1 MYNLFGSKTR
11 THLIT
16 RLMMEPDKQYYIR
29 ELSRETQTPYSM
41 VYKEIENLK
50 QLGLIKSE
58 KKGKITL
65 LWVNKKLPYY
75 KDLRNLIMKTTGI
88 SYIIQEQLRKLSN
101 IDYLLIFGSTASGE
115 DTPESD
121 IDLMIIGDIPE
132 IEIIKAVSET
142 EKNVERELNYILWT
156 RDEFEK
162 KIKEKNHILIDVA
175 ENPIIMLRGT
185 ADEFRG
191 SIKNRLSE
199 KNQAQQTSH
208 RESPKQSPQRPE
220 DI

>member
-11 THLIT
+11 TKLIT
-16 RLMMEPDKQYYIR
+16 RLMMKPDKQYYIR

-65 LWVNKKLPYY
+65 LWVNKELPYY
-75 KDLRNLIMKTTGI
+75 KDLRSLIMKTTGI
-88 SYIIQEQLRKLSN
+88 SYTIQEQLRKLSK
-101 IDYLLIFGSTASGE
+101 IDYLLIFGSTASGV

-132 IEIIKAVSET
+132 LELIEAVNET

-162 KIKEKNHILIDVA
+162 KIKEKNHLLIDVA
-175 ENPIIMLRGT
+175 ENPIIMLRGSE
-185 ADEFRG
+185 DEFRG
-191 SIKNRLSE
+191 PIKNRLSE
-199 KNQAQQTSH
+199 ENQAQQTSH
-208 RESPKQSPQRPE
+208 RESPSQSPQRPE
-220 DI
+220 GI